1 MALQLKDKE
10 AHQRL
15 NYLYQAAHCVLA
27 QNPENVELA
36 RFYCFTQKT
45 IARRLVLRQDP
56 SVKRTLCKRCCTL
69 LVPGVTGTTRQKRKQ
84 RKTGFTVVR
93 CLSCGQT
100 KSFQNNPDHCL
111 WVERPEAQLEQQE
124 QQDPSTSTKNQPNVA
139 KTHKPSKQHSGQCS
153 VTT

>member
-1 MALQLKDKE
+1 MSP
-10 AHQRL
+10 
-15 NYLYQAAHCVLA
+15 QAAHCVLA

-45 IARRLVLRQDP
+45 IARRLVLRQCERVKDGYISLMQLHAAACLTERDP

-124 QQDPSTSTKNQPNVA
+124 QQGGCSTALS
-139 KTHKPSKQHSGQCS
+139 CL
-153 VTT
+153 